1 MRRSNFCLIPAP
13 IRTYERGVREK
24 IVHMTPTKASKLP
37 LPSYTGVIMGITLV
51 FLAFFTYAG
60 PLGYAL
66 TATFGGLLLLGYW
79 RYAGRFGWI
88 GVVLLVLLLWL
99 VSRSTLLY
107 DLNSGADFSQY
118 KTWEDQEWLKI
129 MLQPLWYGALI
140 LAAWAMKPK
149 TASGLMNVML
159 YAYIGLCGLIIV
171 DALSGAR
178 LYQAVSAALYKP
190 IRPDLAMVKVSLATY
205 AFVLLYWP
213 LMLAGEHRLRVVKLV
228 ALAACIIAPLVTGGS
243 APLMA
248 LIISGAVFWIV
259 RRFPVIAGIGIY
271 KVMAVLVGLK
281 ILFTPLIIDLI
292 RRLGW
297 GDNVRQFLPASWDAR
312 LDIWEY
318 AAQKILQKPFLG
330 WGFDASRHFGKSIPL
345 HPHNMSI
352 QVGLE
357 LGYIGLFLLAAVW
370 VLLVLRIGRG
380 APEVPSAGFAELR
393 ELSKAEASL
402 QTDPR
407 PYALATLS
415 AVFVI
420 AQLSFGIWQEW
431 WLALMALVTA
441 IYLMARTASQKV

>member
-1 MRRSNFCLIPAP
+1 MAPAD
-13 IRTYERGVREK
+13 T
-24 IVHMTPTKASKLP
+24 SKFQ

-79 RYAGRFGWI
+79 RQVRWFGWV
-88 GVVLLVLLLWL
+88 GLTLGLLLIWL

-107 DLNSGADFSQY
+107 DLHSGADFSRY

-129 MLQPLWYGALI
+129 MLEPLWYGALI
-140 LAAWAMKPK
+140 LAAWAMKPR
-149 TASGLMNVML
+149 TASGLMTGLL
-159 YAYIGLCGLIIV
+159 YAYIGLCALIIV

-178 LYQAVSAALYKP
+178 LYQVLSAALYKP

-213 LMLAGEHRLRVVKLV
+213 LMLAGRDKPTFFKAV
-228 ALAACIIAPLVTGGS
+228 ALAACVLAPLVTDAN
-243 APLMA
+243 APTLA
-248 LIISGAVFWIV
+248 LIVSFAVYWLV
-259 RRFPVIAGIGIY
+259 RRFPVVGGLSIY
-271 KVMAVLVGLK
+271 KIMATLVGFK
-281 ILFTPLIIDLI
+281 ILFTPLIIDTI
-292 RRLGW
+292 RRLGL
-297 GDNVRQFLPASWDAR
+297 GDDVRRILPASWDAR
-312 LDIWEY
+312 LDIWEF

-330 WGFDASRHFGKSIPL
+330 WGFDSSRHFGKPIPL

-370 VLLVLRIGRG
+370 VLLILRIGRG
-380 APEVPSAGFAELR
+380 APELREDGFTELR
-393 ELSKAEASL
+393 DLTEAGEAM

-407 PYALATLS
+407 PYALAALS

-441 IYLMARTASQKV
+441 IYLMARSASQKD

>member
-1 MRRSNFCLIPAP
+1 
-13 IRTYERGVREK
+13 
-24 IVHMTPTKASKLP
+24 MTPTKASNLP

-79 RYAGRFGWI
+79 RYAGRLGWI

-118 KTWEDQEWLKI
+118 TTWEDQEWLKV

-140 LAAWAMKPK
+140 LAAWSIKPK
-149 TASGLMNVML
+149 TASGLMTGLL
-159 YAYIGLCGLIIV
+159 YAYIGLCGLIII

-178 LYQAVSAALYKP
+178 VYQAVSAALYKP

-213 LMLAGEHRLRVVKLV
+213 VMLAGEHRFRILKLI
-228 ALAACIIAPLVTGGS
+228 ALAACVLAPLVTGAS
-243 APLMA
+243 APLLA
-248 LIISGAVFWIV
+248 LIVSAAVFWIA
-259 RRFPVIAGIGIY
+259 RRLPVVGGLSIY
-271 KVMAVLVGLK
+271 KIMATLVGFK
-281 ILFTPLIIDLI
+281 ILFTPLIIDAI

-312 LDIWEY
+312 LDIWEF

-330 WGFDASRHFGKSIPL
+330 WGFDSSRHFGKPIPL

-370 VLLVLRIGRG
+370 VLLILRIGRG
-380 APEVPSAGFAELR
+380 AQGAPAEAFFELR